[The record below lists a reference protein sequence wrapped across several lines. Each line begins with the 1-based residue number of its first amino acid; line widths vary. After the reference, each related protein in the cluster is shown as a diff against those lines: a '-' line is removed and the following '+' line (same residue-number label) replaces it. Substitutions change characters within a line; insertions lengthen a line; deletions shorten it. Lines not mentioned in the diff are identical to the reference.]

1 MTPAEE
7 FSYQFCKI
15 FKNNFYV
22 EHQQMAARKK
32 CSENIQKVYRR
43 TPMPKC
49 DFIKVALLHGCSP
62 VNLLYIFR
70 TPFPKSN
77 SKELLLK
84 VKSVEAVCKIR
95 SSNVRNIESWDELFV
110 RHAVYGF
117 IYSFITFKKF
127 LNIDS

>member
-1 MTPAEE
+1 
-7 FSYQFCKI
+7 
-15 FKNNFYV
+15 
-22 EHQQMAARKK
+22 
-32 CSENIQKVYRR
+32 
-43 TPMPKC
+43 MPKC

-62 VNLLYIFR
+62 VDLLYISR

-77 SKELLLK
+77 SKELFLK